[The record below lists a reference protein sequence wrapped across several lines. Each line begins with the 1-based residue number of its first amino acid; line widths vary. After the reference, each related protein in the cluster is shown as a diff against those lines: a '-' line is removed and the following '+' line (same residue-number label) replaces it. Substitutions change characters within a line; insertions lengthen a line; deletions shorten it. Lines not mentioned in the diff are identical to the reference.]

1 MTKPPVLIDALRQVS
16 PGTAL
21 REGLDRVLQARMGA
35 LVVLG
40 DSHEVLSICS
50 GGFLVDAEYSP
61 QKLFELAKMDGAIV
75 LSGDGSRIAR
85 ANVHLVPDAMVPT
98 SETGTRHRTAER
110 VARSVDVSVFAVSE
124 ELSVIT
130 VYRQGYKSV
139 IAPTPILLS
148 RANQGLATLERYR
161 ERLSDVM
168 STLDSLEIRNQ
179 VTFRDVIVAVQRSEM
194 VRRIEEEIQG
204 YLIELG
210 DQGRLISL
218 QLEELC
224 YGVESEYSRVV
235 EDYLGP
241 CGDGDLEKIR
251 AYLASLETDELLD
264 PSVVGSGLRELSPGD
279 SPLRR
284 HDDGTNEAVQA
295 MLGSYM
301 EPKGYRMLGK
311 VARIPEDVKRTI
323 CSHFGSL
330 YPVVEASESDIAS
343 LPGVGIHWAKAIKDL
358 FGQLG

>member
-1 MTKPPVLIDALRQVS
+1 MAKPPALIEALRQVS
-16 PGTAL
+16 PGTGL

-35 LVVLG
+35 LILLG
-40 DSHEVLSICS
+40 DSSEVLSICS

-75 LSGDGSRIAR
+75 LSADGSRIAR

-139 IAPTPILLS
+139 IAPTPVLLS

-161 ERLSDVM
+161 DRLSTVM
-168 STLDSLEIRNQ
+168 STLDLLEIRNQ
-179 VTFRDVIVAVQRSEM
+179 VTYRDVIIAIQRSEM
-194 VRRIEEEIQG
+194 VRRIDEEIES

-224 YGVESEYSRVV
+224 YGIVSEYNNVI

-241 CGDGDLEKIR
+241 CTAGDVDKIK

-264 PSVVGSGLRELSPGD
+264 VSVVGMGLREMAPPS
-279 SPLRR
+279 SPLHRY
-284 HDDGTNEAVQA
+284 DDGTNEALQA
-295 MLGSYM
+295 MLGTFM
-301 EPKGYRMLGK
+301 EPKGFRILSKVSRM
-311 VARIPEDVKRTI
+311 PEDVKQTVI
-323 CSHFGSL
+323 SKLGSL
-330 YPVVEASESDIAS
+330 FPIVEAAESEIAS
-343 LPGVGIHWAKAIKDL
+343 LPGVGNHWAKAIKDL
-358 FGQLG
+358 FNQYA

>member
-1 MTKPPVLIDALRQVS
+1 
-16 PGTAL
+16 
-21 REGLDRVLQARMGA
+21 MGA
-35 LVVLG
+35 LVILG

-139 IAPTPILLS
+139 IAPIPILLS

-161 ERLSDVM
+161 ERLSHVM
-168 STLDSLEIRNQ
+168 SVLDSLEIRNQ
-179 VTFRDVIVAVQRSEM
+179 VTFRDVIAAIQRSEM
-194 VRRIEEEIQG
+194 VRRIDEEIEG

-224 YGVESEYSRVV
+224 LGVESEYGKVI
-235 EDYLGP
+235 EDYIGP
-241 CGDGDLEKIR
+241 CTPGDIDKVR
-251 AYLASLETDELLD
+251 SYLASLETDELLD
-264 PSVVGSGLRELSPGD
+264 VSLVGLGLKEFSAPNSV
-279 SPLRR
+279 LRR
-284 HDDGTNEAVQA
+284 HAAGTNEDVQA
-295 MLGSYM
+295 LLGSWL
-301 EPKGYRMLGK
+301 EPRGYRILGK
-311 VARIPEDVKRTI
+311 VARMPEDVKKSVI
-323 CSHFGSL
+323 SHFGSL
-330 YPVVEASESDIAS
+330 FPIVEASESDIAS
-343 LPGVGIHWAKAIKDL
+343 LPGVGSHWAKAIKHL
-358 FGQLG
+358 FAQLS

>member
-1 MTKPPVLIDALRQVS
+1 MTKPPILIEALRQVS

-40 DSHEVLSICS
+40 DSHDVLSICS
-50 GGFLVDAEYSP
+50 GGFLVDAEFSP

-75 LSGDGSRIAR
+75 LSGDGTRIAR

-130 VYRQGYKSV
+130 VYRQGFKSV
-139 IAPTPILLS
+139 IAPIPIMLS

-161 ERLSDVM
+161 DRLSHVM
-168 STLDSLEIRNQ
+168 GVLDSLEIRNQ
-179 VTFRDVIVAVQRSEM
+179 VTFRDVVIAIQRSEM
-194 VRRIEEEIQG
+194 VRRIDDEIEG

-224 YGVESEYSRVV
+224 LGVESEYNKVI

-241 CGDGDLEKIR
+241 CKVSDLDKIR
-251 AYLASLETDELLD
+251 SFLASLETDELLD
-264 PSVVGSGLRELSPGD
+264 TSTVGLGLKELSIA
-279 SPLRR
+279 SSTLRR
-284 HDDGTNEAVQA
+284 HGDGTAEALQA
-295 MLGSYM
+295 MLGSAM
-301 EPKGYRMLGK
+301 EPRGYRILGK
-311 VARIPEDVKRTI
+311 ISRMPDGAKKTI
-323 CSHFGSL
+323 ISHFGSL
-330 YPVVEASESDIAS
+330 YPIVEAAESDIAA
-343 LPGVGIHWAKAIKDL
+343 LPGVGGHWAKAIKDL
-358 FGQLG
+358 FIQLG

>member
-1 MTKPPVLIDALRQVS
+1 MTTSPAVVEALRQIS
-16 PGTAL
+16 PGSAL

-35 LVVLG
+35 LIILG

-61 QKLFELAKMDGAIV
+61 QKLYELAKMDGAIV
-75 LSGDGSRIAR
+75 LSEDGSRIAR

-130 VYRQGYKSV
+130 VYRWASKSV
-139 IAPTPILLS
+139 IAPTPVLLS

-161 ERLSDVM
+161 DRLSTVM
-168 STLDSLEIRNQ
+168 STLDSLEMRNQ
-179 VTFRDVIVAVQRSEM
+179 VTFRDVIVAIQRSEM
-194 VRRIEEEIQG
+194 VRRIDDEIEG

-224 YGVESEYSRVV
+224 YGVESDYDNVI

-241 CGDGDLEKIR
+241 CSFGDLEKIR
-251 AYLASLETDELLD
+251 TYLASLETDELLD
-264 PSVVGSGLRELSPGD
+264 SSIVGLGLKALASPP
-279 SPLRR
+279 PLARR
-284 HDDGTNEAVQA
+284 HDDGTYEAVQVI
-295 MLGSYM
+295 LGTWM
-301 EPKGYRMLGK
+301 EPQGFRMLGK
-311 VARIPEDVKRTI
+311 VARMPEDVKNTI
-323 CSHFGSL
+323 INHFGSL
-330 YPVVEASESDIAS
+330 FPVVEASESDISS
-343 LPGVGIHWAKAIKDL
+343 LNGVGSHWAKAIKDL
-358 FGQLG
+358 FG

>member
-1 MTKPPVLIDALRQVS
+1 MTRPPALIEALRQVS

-40 DSHEVLSICS
+40 DSHEVLAISS

-130 VYRQGYKSV
+130 VYRQGYKST
-139 IAPTPILLS
+139 IAPTPVLLS

-161 ERLSDVM
+161 ERLSSVM
-168 STLDSLEIRNQ
+168 STLDALEIRNQ
-179 VTFRDVIVAVQRSEM
+179 VTFRDVIIAIQRSEM
-194 VRRIEEEIQG
+194 VRRIDEEIEG
-204 YLIELG
+204 YLVELG

-224 YGVESEYSRVV
+224 YGVEGEYSSVV

-241 CGDGDLEKIR
+241 CASDDIDKMR
-251 AYLASLETDELLD
+251 AYLGSLETDELLD
-264 PSVVGSGLRELSPGD
+264 SSVVSSGLRDMSPAE
-279 SPLRR
+279 SPIRR
-284 HDDGTNEAVQA
+284 HENGTNEAVQA

-301 EPKGYRMLGK
+301 EPKGYRMLAK
-311 VARIPEDVKRTI
+311 VARIPEDVKRTMI
-323 CSHFGSL
+323 SHFGSL
-330 YPVVEASESDIAS
+330 YPLVEASESDIAS
-343 LPGVGIHWAKAIKDL
+343 LPGVGAHWSKAVKDL
-358 FGQLG
+358 FSQLA